1 MGNGTDQLLAD
12 ADLVLEAASSL
23 GRLDRSR
30 DLGERL
36 ARVRAAVDAG
46 AEPDPKAIGD
56 LRLALNDAIA
66 ELAPVTLGDLRT
78 GWRPFRRTRGHQLR
92 LTAIAVLCLL
102 IVFTTAK
109 ITIEYERTSTLF
121 ATTKALHAS
130 RPDELAAKLYFLL
143 KKNGFDALTTPSNEK
158 LYDQLITQVA
168 DLRQIGRSMGSYSQ
182 VEQQV
187 VDGDPFS
194 FIRHLVSA
202 ITGLFASDRSR
213 GGVAGP
219 AQPGTMELAN
229 ASAESARK
237 RFNEVQQRYRPDLG
251 LGQGDPDAP
260 TGTPE
265 PADPARRARPLME
278 GTPEI
283 ERLCFNQEDKK
294 RISCA
299 IGDHLAEIRQL
310 MVALNIGPTILN
322 VQEYTAKMISQKST
336 IDLYG
341 RWLLPALYGMIG
353 SMLFILRRYLDPASP
368 DPSILDFLYR
378 ITLGGF
384 AGIIAAWLW
393 TPASADLNLPTI
405 TSAGAFGIAFLVGF
419 STDVLFGAL
428 ERLSK
433 LASDAMGK
441 PPGGGAAA

>member
-12 ADLVLEAASSL
+12 ADLVLEAASCL

-36 ARVRAAVDAG
+36 ARVRTAVDAG
-46 AEPDPKAIGD
+46 TAPDPKSVGD

-66 ELAPVTLGDLRT
+66 GLAPVTLGDLRT
-78 GWRPFRRTRGHQLR
+78 GWRPFRRTRGHQFR
-92 LTAIAVLCLL
+92 LTAIAGLCLL

-143 KKNGFDALTTPSNEK
+143 KKNGFDALTAPSNEK

-194 FIRHLVSA
+194 VVKSVRSA
-202 ITGLFASDRSR
+202 ISGIFAPEP
-213 GGVAGP
+213 VAGSAADSTP
-219 AQPGTMELAN
+219 LGSMAIAN
-229 ASAESARK
+229 ASAESAR
-237 RFNEVQQRYRPDLG
+237 RQFNEVQQRYRPDLTA
-251 LGQGDPDAP
+251 GQGDIGASGQPDTAP
-260 TGTPE
+260 HGK
-265 PADPARRARPLME
+265 PLIE

-283 ERLCFNQEDKK
+283 VRLCATAEDKK

-299 IGDHLAEIRQL
+299 IGDHLTEIRQL

-353 SMLFILRRYLDPASP
+353 SMLFILRRYLDAASP
-368 DPSILDFLYR
+368 DPSVLDFIYR
-378 ITLGGF
+378 IALGGF

-393 TPASADLNLPTI
+393 TPASTDLNLPTI

-433 LASDAMGK
+433 LAGDAMGK
-441 PPGGGAAA
+441 PGGGAAA